1 MESLKNRKI
10 NKRERRAMELI
21 VEHLEEEIPI
31 LKNKLTEEEIEELKE
46 ELLKIIMKEGDF
58 IMMNFTKAFVKIME
72 EEGKK
77 VRKEEIKEARKEAR
91 REVRKEGR
99 KFGEQNIIKSLFKS
113 KMSAKEIAERTG
125 IALNEVLRIVK

>member
-1 MESLKNRKI
+1 MESLKNRKM
-10 NKRERRAMELI
+10 NKREKRAMELI
-21 VEHLEEEIPI
+21 IEHLEEEIPT

-91 REVRKEGR
+91 REGR